1 MLDSMR
7 YDFSMNS
14 KNYRLV
20 PPIAA
25 LAMLGIAPV
34 LPAAAQNINVTV
46 DGDVVSFAGQQPVQR
61 FGSVLVPLRGVFE
74 KLGASVAYD
83 GASKTILAIKGNTSV
98 TLQIGASAAQ
108 VNGQTRTLSSP
119 AQAVSGTTLVPLRFV
134 SEALGAQVK
143 WSAASR
149 TVVIAT
155 NGAGN
160 GAEPVAPSN
169 PNSSAV
175 EITSLTHNATRAL
188 RAGDSITVTLQGT
201 PGSVASLNV
210 PGIEAA
216 RAVPLRETASGT
228 YVGTFT
234 VPNGINVKGASLLA
248 TLKKGSATSPTFQS
262 GQPLNVDTVGPTLA
276 SLSPAPGSSLAPGK
290 PLIYGTLSD
299 AGTGVASGSTR
310 LLVNG
315 KDVTEQATITEAF
328 FSYRPN
334 ADLPNGKNTAVAV
347 TRDDA
352 GNETRKE
359 WSFTLSPSEALITD
373 ITFNPDT
380 KTLEP
385 GDELTVKLTAQAGGK
400 ARFAIGGTVTDRV
413 LTEESSGVY
422 VGRYTVKKG
431 DSLAQA
437 PITVTFTSAS
447 GKIVTQ
453 SAGQSLTIAAGAPDK
468 PTITSPQ
475 SGASIGA
482 DTVTLSGKAAPNAT
496 VRYHLR
502 YQGTLF
508 IIPASG
514 TVTEGEVKADA
525 KGGWSVPNIK
535 LSSLPGVKNLTYT
548 ASIEAVGAAG
558 EISETTSVDFQK

>member
-1 MLDSMR
+1 M
-7 YDFSMNS
+7 
-14 KNYRLV
+14 V
-20 PPIAA
+20 PPILA
-25 LAMLGIAPV
+25 LGMLGVVPV

-119 AQAVSGTTLVPLRFV
+119 AQAVNGTTLVPLRFV

-143 WSAASR
+143 WNAPSR

-155 NGAGN
+155 SGGDSENGN
-160 GAEPVAPSN
+160 GAAPAT
-169 PNSSAV
+169 PGTAGSSAV

-188 RAGDSITVTLQGT
+188 RANDNITVTLQGT

-216 RAVPLRETASGT
+216 RAVPLRETTPGT

-234 VPNGINVKGASLLA
+234 IPNGINVKGASLLA
-248 TLKKGSATSPTFQS
+248 TLKRGGATSPTFQS

-276 SLSPAPGSSLAPGK
+276 SLSPAPNSSLAPGK

-328 FSYRPN
+328 FSYRPD

-347 TRDDA
+347 VRDDA

-359 WSFTLSPSEALITD
+359 WSFTLSPAEALITD

-400 ARFAIGGTVTDRV
+400 ARFAIGGAVTDRV

-447 GKIVTQ
+447 GKTVTQ

-475 SGASIGA
+475 SGASIGG
-482 DTVTLSGKAAPNAT
+482 DTVTFSGKAAPNAT

-502 YQGTLF
+502 YSGTLF
-508 IIPASG
+508 IIPANG

-525 KGGWSVPNIK
+525 QGNWSVPNIK
-535 LSSLPGVKNLTYT
+535 LSSPPGVSRLTY
-548 ASIEAVGAAG
+548 SISVEAVGASG
-558 EISETTSVDFQK
+558 EVSETTSVDFQK

>member
-1 MLDSMR
+1 
-7 YDFSMNS
+7 MNS
-14 KNYRLV
+14 KTYQVFSPFLATV
-20 PPIAA
+20 A
-25 LAMLGIAPV
+25 LSVATV

-46 DGDVVSFAGQQPVQR
+46 DGDVVSFKGQQPIQQ

-74 KLGASVAYD
+74 KLGATVAYD
-83 GASKTILAIKGNTSV
+83 GATKTILAVKGSTSV
-98 TLQIGASAAQ
+98 TLRIGETAAQ
-108 VNGQTRTLSSP
+108 VNGQPRTLSLP
-119 AQAVSGTTLVPLRFV
+119 AQAISGTTLVPLRFV
-134 SEALGAQVK
+134 SEALGADVK

-155 NGAGN
+155 NSNGAGG
-160 GAEPVAPSN
+160 GAN
-169 PNSSAV
+169 PTTPTTPGSSAV

-188 RAGDSITVTLQGT
+188 RAGDNIIVTLQGT
-201 PGSVASLNV
+201 PGATATLTV
-210 PGIEAA
+210 PGIDAA
-216 RAVPLRETASGT
+216 RNVPVRETSPGT

-248 TLKKGSATSPTFQS
+248 TLKKGNVASPTFQS

-276 SLSPAPGSSLAPGK
+276 SLSPAPNTSLAPGK

-299 AGTGVASGSTR
+299 AGTGIAAGGTR

-328 FSYRPN
+328 FSYRPDT
-334 ADLPNGKNTAVAV
+334 DLPNGKNTAVAV
-347 TRDDA
+347 VRDDA

-359 WSFTLSPSEALITD
+359 WSFTLSPAQALITD

-385 GDELTVKLTAQAGGK
+385 GDELTVKLTAQPGGK
-400 ARFAIGGTVTDRV
+400 ARFAIGGTVTDKP
-413 LTEESSGVY
+413 LNEESSGVY
-422 VGRYTVKKG
+422 TGTYTVRKG

-447 GKIVTQ
+447 GKTVTQ

-468 PTITSPQ
+468 PTITNPE
-475 SGASIGA
+475 ANVSIGR
-482 DTVTLSGKAAPNAT
+482 DTVTLRGKAKPNAT

-508 IIPASG
+508 IIPANG

-525 KGGWSVPNIK
+525 QGNWSVSDIK

-548 ASIEAVGAAG
+548 ASVEAVGAAG
-558 EISETTSVDFQK
+558 EVSETTTVDFQK

>member
-1 MLDSMR
+1 M
-7 YDFSMNS
+7 
-14 KNYRLV
+14 
-20 PPIAA
+20 
-25 LAMLGIAPV
+25 
-34 LPAAAQNINVTV
+34 
-46 DGDVVSFAGQQPVQR
+46 GDVVSFAGQQPVQR
-61 FGSVLVPLRGVFE
+61 LGNVLVPLRGVFE

-83 GASKTILAIKGNTSV
+83 GATKTILAIKGSTSV
-98 TLQIGASAAQ
+98 TLQIGASSAQ
-108 VNGQTRTLSSP
+108 VNGQTRALTLP
-119 AQAVSGTTLVPLRFV
+119 AQSVNGTTLVPLRFV
-134 SEALGAQVK
+134 SEALGAEVK

-155 NGAGN
+155 NGNNGSVPANPTTPGAG
-160 GAEPVAPSN
+160 
-169 PNSSAV
+169 AV

-188 RAGDSITVTLQGT
+188 RAGDNITVTLQGT
-201 PGSVASLNV
+201 PGAVASLNV

-216 RAVPLRETASGT
+216 RSVPLTETTPGT

-234 VPNGINVKGASLLA
+234 VPGGINVQGASLLA
-248 TLKKGSATSPTFQS
+248 TLKKGGAVSPTFQS
-262 GQPLNVDTVGPTLA
+262 GQPLSVDTVGPTLA
-276 SLSPAPGSSLAPGK
+276 SLSPAPNSALAPGR

-299 AGTGVASGSTR
+299 AGTGIASGGTR

-328 FSYRPN
+328 FSYRPD

-347 TRDDA
+347 VRDDA
-352 GNETRKE
+352 GNETRRE
-359 WSFTLSPSEALITD
+359 WSFTISPAEALITD

-400 ARFAIGGTVTDRV
+400 ARFAIGGAVTDRP
-413 LTEESSGVY
+413 LSEESSGVY
-422 VGRYTVKKG
+422 IGRYTVKKG

-447 GKIVTQ
+447 GKTVTQ

-475 SGASIGA
+475 SGTPLGK

-525 KGGWSVPNIK
+525 QGNWSVPDIK
-535 LSSLPGVKNLTYT
+535 LSGLPGVKNVTYT

-558 EISETTSVDFQK
+558 EVSETTSVDFQK